1 MDTVRK
7 SRMEAF
13 RRAQERVQE
22 RNAVA
27 RRHIVAP
34 HPASTTEPPAEV
46 VSPGVQS

>member
-7 SRMEAF
+7 RRMDAF

-27 RRHIVAP
+27 RKHAVAP
-34 HPASTTEPPAEV
+34 RPASATEPPPE
-46 VSPGVQS
+46 SSEPEMES